1 MNPWGLQW
9 VIDTSGFT
17 HIARAGHLEILE
29 LLAPTGVL
37 VVPDSVSFEVDA
49 GRHGYQ
55 GIPDIKD
62 LAWVELAVLL
72 GPEQDTQLHAKA
84 NLATAGTSDLGE
96 CAVIAVAKHRG
107 MLAVLDDAKGRAEAA
122 GHGVE
127 VRMTL
132 WVVLQAHLHLP
143 GYDREKT
150 VNVVNE
156 LLATGM
162 HLGITS
168 GESFFAE
175 AYEKGWLPDDVVRPG
190 CTCPRCEEVR
200 ATVGP
205 QYRA

>member
-1 MNPWGLQW
+1 MNPWTLQW
-9 VIDTSGFT
+9 VIDTSAFT

-37 VVPDSVSFEVDA
+37 VVPDSVGLEVSA
-49 GRHGYQ
+49 GRNGYQ

-62 LAWVELAVLL
+62 LTWVQLAVLL
-72 GPEQDTQLHAKA
+72 PHEADTQLEAKA
-84 NLATAGTSDLGE
+84 NLASPGTRDLGE

-107 MLAVLDDAKGRAEAA
+107 MLAVLDDGAGRKEAA
-122 GHGVE
+122 AHDVT

-150 VNVVNE
+150 VKVVDD

-162 HLGITS
+162 RLSIPS
-168 GESFFAE
+168 GESFFLQTYAE
-175 AYEKGWLPDDVVRPG
+175 EWQPDTIVRPG
-190 CTCPRCEEVR
+190 CTCPHCEELR
-200 ATVGP
+200 
-205 QYRA
+205 

>member
-1 MNPWGLQW
+1 MNPWRPQW
-9 VIDTSGFT
+9 VIDTSVFT

-37 VVPDSVSFEVDA
+37 VVPDSVGFEVNA
-49 GRHGYQ
+49 GRDGHL

-62 LAWVELAVLL
+62 LAWVELAVLRE
-72 GPEQDTQLHAKA
+72 PEADTQLEVKA
-84 NLATAGTSDLGE
+84 HLATAGTSDLGE

-107 MLAVLDDAKGRAEAA
+107 MLAVLDDRKGRREAL

-127 VRMTL
+127 FRMTL

-150 VNVVNE
+150 VEVVDD

-162 HLGITS
+162 CLGITS
-168 GESFFAE
+168 GESLFAQ
-175 AYEKGWLPDDVVRPG
+175 AYEEGWLPSSVLRPG
-190 CTCPRCEEVR
+190 CKCPHCEEVR
-200 ATVGP
+200 
-205 QYRA
+205 

>member
-1 MNPWGLQW
+1 M
-9 VIDTSGFT
+9 IDTSAFT
-17 HIARAGHLEILE
+17 HIARAEHLDILE

-37 VVPDSVSFEVDA
+37 LVPDSVGFEVNA
-49 GRHGYQ
+49 GRNGYQ

-62 LAWVELAVLL
+62 LDWVKLAVLL
-72 GPEQDTQLHAKA
+72 EPEADTQMEAKA

-107 MLAVLDDAKGRAEAA
+107 MLAVLDDGDGRTEAA
-122 GHGVE
+122 AHKIP

-150 VNVVNE
+150 VKVVDD

-162 HLGITS
+162 YLGINS
-168 GESFFAE
+168 GESFFAQT
-175 AYEKGWLPDDVVRPG
+175 YEEGWQPDNVVRPG
-190 CTCPRCEEVR
+190 CTCPHCEEVR
-200 ATVGP
+200 
-205 QYRA
+205 

>member
-1 MNPWGLQW
+1 MNPWVLQW
-9 VIDTSGFT
+9 VIDTSAFT

-37 VVPDSVSFEVDA
+37 VVPDSVGFEVSA
-49 GRHGYQ
+49 GRNGYQ

-62 LAWVELAVLL
+62 MDWFELAVLL
-72 GPEQDTQLHAKA
+72 GPEADTQIEAKA
-84 NLATAGTSDLGE
+84 NLATTGTSDLGE

-107 MLAVLDDAKGRAEAA
+107 MLAVLDDGAGRKEAA
-122 GHGVE
+122 AHKIT

-150 VNVVNE
+150 VKVVDD

-162 HLGITS
+162 RLGIKS
-168 GESFFAE
+168 GESFFAQTYME
-175 AYEKGWLPDDVVRPG
+175 GWQPDKMARPG
-190 CTCPRCEEVR
+190 CACPHCEEVR
-200 ATVGP
+200 RG
-205 QYRA
+205 